1 MFFGLWMV
9 NSSCHNVFE
18 IRIDKEGNKSTMKNR
33 NGMEKWSVLVVSP
46 LTDVK
51 VQTFREVFFLSR
63 LTQLNSNV
71 FIEHM

>member
-1 MFFGLWMV
+1 MV

-33 NGMEKWSVLVVSP
+33 NGMEKCSVLVVSP

-51 VQTFREVFFLSR
+51 VQTFREGFLR

>member
-1 MFFGLWMV
+1 MV

-51 VQTFREVFFLSR
+51 VQTFREGFLR